1 MTEEPL
7 YRSRLSPVNLRMED
21 WQSELTVIQTYL
33 PEYNDSS
40 EETQSYCEDAECSE
54 YRRYGDD
61 RLAL

>member
-1 MTEEPL
+1 
-7 YRSRLSPVNLRMED
+7 MED

-33 PEYNDSS
+33 PEHNDSS